1 MIIIEYATFFKV
13 LVIRPDTFRSII
25 VDERHFATLQEAE
38 QFKQDILHKHDNV
51 TCVICQM

>member
-1 MIIIEYATFFKV
+1 MIIIEYQIFFKV

-38 QFKQDILHKHDNV
+38 QFKQDILHKHDDV
-51 TCVICQM
+51 ICMICQM